1 MATIKDVARL
11 AGVSVATVSRVINN
25 SPKASEASRQSVGAA
40 METLNYHP
48 NANARALAQQS
59 TETVG
64 LVVGDVSDPFFGAMV
79 KAVEQVAYR
88 TGNFL
93 LIGNGYHN
101 VQKERQAIEQLIR
114 HRCAA
119 LVVHAK
125 MIPDEELAGLMKQ
138 IPGMV
143 LINRILPGYE
153 TRCVALDDRYGAW
166 LATRHLI
173 QQGHTRIG
181 YLCSNHD
188 ISDAEDRLQGYY
200 AALEESGLPC
210 NDRLVTFAEPDE
222 SGGEQAMTELL
233 GRGRHFSAVACYN
246 DSMAAGAMGVLNDN
260 GIDVPRE
267 ISLIG
272 FDDVLISR
280 YVRPRLTTVRYPIVT
295 MATQAA
301 ELALALAEQR
311 PAPEIT
317 HLFSPTLVRRHSVV
331 PRRKAISRSDRD
343 ARRWPG
349 NPALADIA
357 PAEAF
362 IKIAAGGVEISS
374 IARAAGI
381 IDHMPLQFSGQP
393 LTARGGRDVQRR
405 QPGKQILAADQIA
418 APEANRAEQLLAFH
432 GNKGQRQRLRRLAML
447 HNAGEERPRQRLAA
461 KGLPQPVGHL
471 PGELRRSV
479 QRQDRHTSFP

>member
-11 AGVSVATVSRVINN
+11 AGVSVATVSRVIND
-25 SPKASEASRQSVGAA
+25 SPKASDASRQAVQAA
-40 METLNYHP
+40 MESLNYHP

-59 TETVG
+59 TDTLG

-79 KAVEQVAYR
+79 KAVEQVAYN

-101 VQKERQAIEQLIR
+101 EQKERQAIEQLIR

-125 MIPDEELAGLMKQ
+125 ILPDAELISLMQQ

-143 LINRILPGYE
+143 LINRILPGFE
-153 TRCVALDDRYGAW
+153 KRCVALDDRFGAW

-173 QQGHTRIG
+173 QQGHTKIG
-181 YLCSNHD
+181 YLCSNHT
-188 ISDAEDRLQGYY
+188 ISDAEDRLRGYY
-200 AALEESGLPC
+200 DALTENGLPA

-222 SGGEQAMTELL
+222 SGGELAMTELL
-233 GRGRHFSAVACYN
+233 GRGKQFTAVACYN

-260 GIDVPRE
+260 GVEVPRN

-272 FDDVLISR
+272 FDDVLVSR

-301 ELALALAEQR
+301 ELALALSANR

-317 HLFSPTLVRRHSVV
+317 HLFSPTLVRRHSVT
-331 PRRKAISRSDRD
+331 
-343 ARRWPG
+343 
-349 NPALADIA
+349 A
-357 PAEAF
+357 PAEN
-362 IKIAAGGVEISS
+362 G
-374 IARAAGI
+374 
-381 IDHMPLQFSGQP
+381 
-393 LTARGGRDVQRR
+393 
-405 QPGKQILAADQIA
+405 
-418 APEANRAEQLLAFH
+418 
-432 GNKGQRQRLRRLAML
+432 
-447 HNAGEERPRQRLAA
+447 
-461 KGLPQPVGHL
+461 
-471 PGELRRSV
+471 
-479 QRQDRHTSFP
+479 

>member
-11 AGVSVATVSRVINN
+11 AGVSVATVSRVIND
-25 SPKASEASRQSVGAA
+25 SPKASETSRLAVKNA

-79 KAVEQVAYR
+79 KAVEQVASA

-101 VQKERQAIEQLIR
+101 EQKERNAIEQLIR
-114 HRCAA
+114 HRCGA

-125 MIPDEELAGLMKQ
+125 MIPDSDLIALMKQ

-143 LINRILPGYE
+143 LINRIVPGYE
-153 TRCVALDDRYGAW
+153 QRCVALDDRYGAW

-181 YLCSNHD
+181 YLCSNHA
-188 ISDAEDRLQGYY
+188 ISDADDRLQGYY
-200 AALEESGLPC
+200 DALKEHELPC

-233 GRGRHFSAVACYN
+233 GRGKNFTAVACYN

-260 GIDVPRE
+260 GIDVPQE

-272 FDDVLISR
+272 FDDILVSR

-301 ELALALAEQR
+301 ELALALAENR

-317 HLFSPTLVRRHSVV
+317 HLFNPTLVRRHSV
-331 PRRKAISRSDRD
+331 I
-343 ARRWPG
+343 
-349 NPALADIA
+349 
-357 PAEAF
+357 
-362 IKIAAGGVEISS
+362 
-374 IARAAGI
+374 
-381 IDHMPLQFSGQP
+381 
-393 LTARGGRDVQRR
+393 T
-405 QPGKQILAADQIA
+405 
-418 APEANRAEQLLAFH
+418 
-432 GNKGQRQRLRRLAML
+432 
-447 HNAGEERPRQRLAA
+447 
-461 KGLPQPVGHL
+461 PQ
-471 PGELRRSV
+471 ES
-479 QRQDRHTSFP
+479 

>member
-1 MATIKDVARL
+1 MKPAAWRWTTAT
-11 AGVSVATVSRVINN
+11 
-25 SPKASEASRQSVGAA
+25 
-40 METLNYHP
+40 
-48 NANARALAQQS
+48 
-59 TETVG
+59 
-64 LVVGDVSDPFFGAMV
+64 
-79 KAVEQVAYR
+79 
-88 TGNFL
+88 
-93 LIGNGYHN
+93 
-101 VQKERQAIEQLIR
+101 
-114 HRCAA
+114 
-119 LVVHAK
+119 
-125 MIPDEELAGLMKQ
+125 
-138 IPGMV
+138 
-143 LINRILPGYE
+143 
-153 TRCVALDDRYGAW
+153 AW

-311 PAPEIT
+311 LTPEIT

-331 PRRKAISRSDRD
+331 
-343 ARRWPG
+343 
-349 NPALADIA
+349 A
-357 PAEAF
+357 PQEGD
-362 IKIAAGGVEISS
+362 KS
-374 IARAAGI
+374 
-381 IDHMPLQFSGQP
+381 
-393 LTARGGRDVQRR
+393 
-405 QPGKQILAADQIA
+405 
-418 APEANRAEQLLAFH
+418 
-432 GNKGQRQRLRRLAML
+432 
-447 HNAGEERPRQRLAA
+447 
-461 KGLPQPVGHL
+461 
-471 PGELRRSV
+471 
-479 QRQDRHTSFP
+479 

>member
-11 AGVSVATVSRVINN
+11 AGVSVATVSRVIND
-25 SPKASEASRQSVGAA
+25 SPKASESSRLAVKTA
-40 METLNYHP
+40 MDSLNYHP

-79 KAVEQVAYR
+79 KAVEQVASA

-101 VQKERQAIEQLIR
+101 EQKERNAIEQLIR
-114 HRCAA
+114 HRCGA

-125 MIPDEELAGLMKQ
+125 IIPDADLIALMKQ
-138 IPGMV
+138 MPGMV
-143 LINRILPGYE
+143 LINRIVPGYE
-153 TRCVALDDRYGAW
+153 QRCVALDDRYGAW

-181 YLCSNHD
+181 YLCSNHE
-188 ISDAEDRLQGYY
+188 ISDADDRLQGYY
-200 AALEESGLPC
+200 DALKEHGLAC

-233 GRGRHFSAVACYN
+233 GRGKNFTAVACYN

-260 GIDVPRE
+260 GIDVPQE

-272 FDDVLISR
+272 FDDILISR

-301 ELALALAEQR
+301 ELALALAENR
-311 PAPEIT
+311 PLPEIT
-317 HLFSPTLVRRHSVV
+317 HLFNPTLMRRHSV
-331 PRRKAISRSDRD
+331 I
-343 ARRWPG
+343 
-349 NPALADIA
+349 
-357 PAEAF
+357 
-362 IKIAAGGVEISS
+362 
-374 IARAAGI
+374 
-381 IDHMPLQFSGQP
+381 
-393 LTARGGRDVQRR
+393 T
-405 QPGKQILAADQIA
+405 
-418 APEANRAEQLLAFH
+418 
-432 GNKGQRQRLRRLAML
+432 
-447 HNAGEERPRQRLAA
+447 
-461 KGLPQPVGHL
+461 PQ
-471 PGELRRSV
+471 ES
-479 QRQDRHTSFP
+479 

>member
-11 AGVSVATVSRVINN
+11 AGVSVATVSRVINA
-25 SPKASEASRQSVGAA
+25 SPKASDASRAAVQSA
-40 METLNYHP
+40 MEQLNYHP
-48 NANARALAQQS
+48 NANARALAQQN
-59 TETVG
+59 TETIG

-79 KAVEQVAYR
+79 KAVEQVAYH

-101 VQKERQAIEQLIR
+101 EQKERQAIEQLIR
-114 HRCAA
+114 HRCAS

-125 MIPDEELAGLMKQ
+125 MIPDSDLILLMKQ

-143 LINRILPGYE
+143 LINRIVPGFE
-153 TRCVALDDRYGAW
+153 KRCVALDDRYGAW

-173 QQGHTRIG
+173 QQGHSRIG
-181 YLCSNHD
+181 YICSTHA

-200 AALEESGLPC
+200 DALKEHGLPC

-233 GRGRHFSAVACYN
+233 GRGKQFTAVACYN

-260 GIDVPRE
+260 GIDVPKE

-301 ELALALAEQR
+301 ELALALAQNR
-311 PAPEIT
+311 PPSEVT
-317 HLFSPTLVRRHSVV
+317 HLFSPTLVRRHSV
-331 PRRKAISRSDRD
+331 A
-343 ARRWPG
+343 
-349 NPALADIA
+349 ALA
-357 PAEAF
+357 E
-362 IKIAAGGVEISS
+362 S
-374 IARAAGI
+374 
-381 IDHMPLQFSGQP
+381 
-393 LTARGGRDVQRR
+393 
-405 QPGKQILAADQIA
+405 
-418 APEANRAEQLLAFH
+418 
-432 GNKGQRQRLRRLAML
+432 
-447 HNAGEERPRQRLAA
+447 
-461 KGLPQPVGHL
+461 
-471 PGELRRSV
+471 
-479 QRQDRHTSFP
+479 

>member
-25 SPKASEASRQSVGAA
+25 SPKASETSRQAVLTA
-40 METLNYHP
+40 MESLNYHP

-59 TETVG
+59 TDTVG

-79 KAVEQVAYR
+79 KAVEQVAYH

-101 VQKERQAIEQLIR
+101 EQKERQAIEQLIR

-125 MIPDEELAGLMKQ
+125 KLSDEELVHLMKQ

-143 LINRILPGYE
+143 IVNRIIPGYE
-153 TRCVALDDRYGAW
+153 QRCVSLDDRYGAW

-181 YLCSNHD
+181 YLCSNHA

-200 AALEESGLPC
+200 DALRENDLPC
-210 NDRLVTFAEPDE
+210 NDRLVTYGEPDE
-222 SGGEQAMTELL
+222 RGGEQAMTELL
-233 GRGRHFSAVACYN
+233 GRGRNFTAIACYN

-260 GIDVPRE
+260 GIDVPGD

-272 FDDVLISR
+272 FDDILISR

-301 ELALALAEQR
+301 ELALSLADKRQ
-311 PAPEIT
+311 PPEIT
-317 HLFSPTLVRRHSVV
+317 HVFSPTLVRRHSVT
-331 PRRKAISRSDRD
+331 P
-343 ARRWPG
+343 
-349 NPALADIA
+349 
-357 PAEAF
+357 PAESAS
-362 IKIAAGGVEISS
+362 E
-374 IARAAGI
+374 
-381 IDHMPLQFSGQP
+381 
-393 LTARGGRDVQRR
+393 
-405 QPGKQILAADQIA
+405 
-418 APEANRAEQLLAFH
+418 
-432 GNKGQRQRLRRLAML
+432 
-447 HNAGEERPRQRLAA
+447 
-461 KGLPQPVGHL
+461 
-471 PGELRRSV
+471 
-479 QRQDRHTSFP
+479 

>member
-11 AGVSVATVSRVINN
+11 AGVSVATVSRVINH
-25 SPKASEASRQSVGAA
+25 SPKASESSRLAVQSA
-40 METLNYHP
+40 MESLNYHP

-64 LVVGDVSDPFFGAMV
+64 LVVGDVSDPFFGSMV
-79 KAVEQVAYR
+79 KAVEQVAYN

-101 VQKERQAIEQLIR
+101 EHKERQAIEQLIR

-125 MIPDEELAGLMKQ
+125 MIPDADLAALMEQ
-138 IPGMV
+138 MPGMV
-143 LINRILPGYE
+143 LINRIVPGFE

-173 QQGHTRIG
+173 QQGHTKIG
-181 YLCSNHD
+181 YLCSNHA

-200 AALEESGLPC
+200 DALRENGLPC
-210 NDRLVTFAEPDE
+210 NDRLVTWAAPDE

-233 GRGRHFSAVACYN
+233 GRGKNFTAVACYN

-260 GIDVPRE
+260 GIEVPGE

-272 FDDVLISR
+272 FDDILISR

-301 ELALALAEQR
+301 ELALALAENR
-311 PAPEIT
+311 PLPDIT
-317 HLFSPTLVRRHSVV
+317 HVFNPTLVRRHSV
-331 PRRKAISRSDRD
+331 
-343 ARRWPG
+343 G
-349 NPALADIA
+349 
-357 PAEAF
+357 
-362 IKIAAGGVEISS
+362 
-374 IARAAGI
+374 
-381 IDHMPLQFSGQP
+381 MLQQ
-393 LTARGGRDVQRR
+393 
-405 QPGKQILAADQIA
+405 
-418 APEANRAEQLLAFH
+418 EN
-432 GNKGQRQRLRRLAML
+432 
-447 HNAGEERPRQRLAA
+447 
-461 KGLPQPVGHL
+461 
-471 PGELRRSV
+471 
-479 QRQDRHTSFP
+479 

>member
-11 AGVSVATVSRVINN
+11 AGVSVATVSRVINA
-25 SPKASEASRQSVGAA
+25 SPKASEASRAAVQSA
-40 METLNYHP
+40 MEQLNYHP
-48 NANARALAQQS
+48 NANARALAQQT

-79 KAVEQVAYR
+79 KAVEQVAYH

-101 VQKERQAIEQLIR
+101 EQKERQAIEQLIR

-125 MIPDEELAGLMKQ
+125 MLPDSELIPLLKQ

-143 LINRILPGYE
+143 LINRIVPGFE
-153 TRCVALDDRYGAW
+153 QRCIALDDRYGAW

-173 QQGHTRIG
+173 QQGHSRIG
-181 YLCSNHD
+181 YICSTHA

-200 AALEESGLPC
+200 VALKEHGLPI

-233 GRGRHFSAVACYN
+233 GRGKHFTAVACYN

-260 GIDVPRE
+260 GIDVPNE

-272 FDDVLISR
+272 FDDILISR
-280 YVRPRLTTVRYPIVT
+280 YIRPRLTTVRYPIVT

-301 ELALALAEQR
+301 ELALALAQNQTPSEV
-311 PAPEIT
+311 T
-317 HLFSPTLVRRHSVV
+317 HLFSPTLVRRHSVA
-331 PRRKAISRSDRD
+331 AISES
-343 ARRWPG
+343 
-349 NPALADIA
+349 
-357 PAEAF
+357 
-362 IKIAAGGVEISS
+362 
-374 IARAAGI
+374 
-381 IDHMPLQFSGQP
+381 
-393 LTARGGRDVQRR
+393 
-405 QPGKQILAADQIA
+405 
-418 APEANRAEQLLAFH
+418 
-432 GNKGQRQRLRRLAML
+432 
-447 HNAGEERPRQRLAA
+447 
-461 KGLPQPVGHL
+461 
-471 PGELRRSV
+471 
-479 QRQDRHTSFP
+479 